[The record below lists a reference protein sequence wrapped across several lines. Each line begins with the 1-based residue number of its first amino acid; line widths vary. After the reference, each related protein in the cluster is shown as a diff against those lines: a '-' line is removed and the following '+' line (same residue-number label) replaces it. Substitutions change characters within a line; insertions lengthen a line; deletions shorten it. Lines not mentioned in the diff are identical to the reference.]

1 VLVRSDNMGSLNST
15 GQEAMVAYGVN
26 SVIDLRSES
35 EVAASPSPF
44 ALSSLP
50 PFRGE
55 GWGEGRSP
63 ASNGNRP
70 AYLHLPLLDDASMLR
85 VGAVPTMFDR
95 YLMMLQLRQAAFGGI
110 FSTFARAE
118 GTLVFHCFAGKDRT
132 GMVAAMSLA
141 LAGVDVDSI
150 AADFAETDS
159 QLAPRYEEWL
169 AAATPE
175 QRAEMREDLRC
186 PPERIVGVLEHLE
199 RQWGGVEEYLGAAGV
214 LATDITR
221 LQSKLISR
229 AP

>member
-1 VLVRSDNMGSLNST
+1 
-15 GQEAMVAYGVN
+15 MVAYGVT

-44 ALSSLP
+44 ADRLP

-55 GWGEGRSP
+55 GWGGGLKADRP
-63 ASNGNRP
+63 RTSNGDRP
-70 AYLHLPLLDDASMLR
+70 AYLHLPLLDDASMRR
-85 VGAVPTMFDR
+85 VGEIPTMFER
-95 YLMMLQLRQAAFGGI
+95 YLIMLELRQVAFGGI
-110 FSTFARAE
+110 FSTMARAE
-118 GTLVFHCFAGKDRT
+118 GTAVFHCFAGKDRT
-132 GMVAAMSLA
+132 GLVAAMSLA

-159 QLAPRYEEWL
+159 QLALRYGEWL

-175 QRAEMREDLRC
+175 RREEMREDLRC

-199 RQWGGVEEYLGAAGV
+199 RRWGGVEGYLGAAGV
-214 LATDITR
+214 DGADVSR